1 MSKKQIIK
9 RLLQIVIVLIGIS
22 FITFALTFMSPGD
35 PVRNMYTATGVM
47 PTEEMVQE
55 TREELGLND
64 PFLVQYTRWLKNCL
78 KGDFGKSYSLNK
90 PVTELLAA
98 RLWPTLKLT
107 LMAMI
112 LMLVISV
119 PLGMLSA
126 IYKDKWIDYLVRGI
140 TFLGCA
146 MPNFWVGLLLMLAF
160 CVYINAF
167 PVISSAGDFKSLFLP
182 ALTLAIAMSSK
193 YTRQVRTAV
202 LDELS
207 QDYVIG
213 AQARGVKKSKIIWG
227 NVFPNSLLPLITM
240 FGLSIGS
247 LLGGTSVV
255 EVIFSYPGL
264 GNLAVSAI
272 TSSDY
277 NLIQGYVLWLAL
289 IYMVINLIVDAS
301 YVGTVTGVLAGYFG
315 GVIDAVIMRIADMM
329 LAFPGLVLALAV
341 AGIMGA
347 SIKNAII
354 AIVVVSWT
362 KYARLARSLVM
373 KIRDRDYVSAAIVT
387 GSKTPYMLFRY
398 MLPNALPTLIITAAT
413 DIGSMMLELA
423 AMSFLGFGAK
433 PPAPEWGY
441 MLNEGRACMQS
452 APWLMIFPGLA
463 IFVVVVVFNMLGDS
477 IRDIL
482 DPRNE

>member
-1 MSKKQIIK
+1 MKKKNRFLANKTFVVFSILAVCII
-9 RLLQIVIVLIGIS
+9 LTAV
-22 FITFALTFMSPGD
+22 FAPVVTRGVD
-35 PVRNMYTATGVM
+35 P
-47 PTEEMVQE
+47 
-55 TREELGLND
+55 
-64 PFLVQYTRWLKNCL
+64 L
-78 KGDFGKSYSLNK
+78 KGSLVDALLPPCKEHIFGTDKMGRDIFSRVIYG
-90 PVTELLAA
+90 A
-98 RLWPTLKLT
+98 R
-107 LMAMI
+107 A
-112 LMLVISV
+112 S
-119 PLGMLSA
+119 LSA
-126 IYKDKWIDYLVRGI
+126 
-140 TFLGCA
+140 TFG
-146 MPNFWVGLLLMLAF
+146 
-160 CVYINAF
+160 
-167 PVISSAGDFKSLFLP
+167 
-182 ALTLAIAMSSK
+182 
-193 YTRQVRTAV
+193 
-202 LDELS
+202 
-207 QDYVIG
+207 
-213 AQARGVKKSKIIWG
+213 GV
-227 NVFPNSLLPLITM
+227 
-240 FGLSIGS
+240 
-247 LLGGTSVV
+247 
-255 EVIFSYPGL
+255 
-264 GNLAVSAI
+264 
-272 TSSDY
+272 
-277 NLIQGYVLWLAL
+277 AL
-289 IYMVINLIVDAS
+289 IFL
-301 YVGTVTGVLAGYFG
+301 VGTVTGVLAGYFG

>member
-1 MSKKQIIK
+1 MKKKNRFLANKTFVVFSILAVCII
-9 RLLQIVIVLIGIS
+9 LTAV
-22 FITFALTFMSPGD
+22 FASVVTRGVD
-35 PVRNMYTATGVM
+35 P
-47 PTEEMVQE
+47 
-55 TREELGLND
+55 
-64 PFLVQYTRWLKNCL
+64 L
-78 KGDFGKSYSLNK
+78 KGSLVDALLPPCKEHIFGTDKMGRDIFSRVIYG
-90 PVTELLAA
+90 A
-98 RLWPTLKLT
+98 R
-107 LMAMI
+107 A
-112 LMLVISV
+112 S
-119 PLGMLSA
+119 LSA
-126 IYKDKWIDYLVRGI
+126 
-140 TFLGCA
+140 TF
-146 MPNFWVGLLLMLAF
+146 
-160 CVYINAF
+160 
-167 PVISSAGDFKSLFLP
+167 
-182 ALTLAIAMSSK
+182 
-193 YTRQVRTAV
+193 
-202 LDELS
+202 
-207 QDYVIG
+207 
-213 AQARGVKKSKIIWG
+213 GV
-227 NVFPNSLLPLITM
+227 V
-240 FGLSIGS
+240 
-247 LLGGTSVV
+247 
-255 EVIFSYPGL
+255 
-264 GNLAVSAI
+264 
-272 TSSDY
+272 
-277 NLIQGYVLWLAL
+277 AL
-289 IYMVINLIVDAS
+289 IFL
-301 YVGTVTGVLAGYFG
+301 VGTVTGVLAGYFG

>member
-1 MSKKQIIK
+1 MKKKNRFLANKTFVVFSILAVCII
-9 RLLQIVIVLIGIS
+9 LTAV
-22 FITFALTFMSPGD
+22 FAPVVTRGVD
-35 PVRNMYTATGVM
+35 P
-47 PTEEMVQE
+47 
-55 TREELGLND
+55 
-64 PFLVQYTRWLKNCL
+64 L
-78 KGDFGKSYSLNK
+78 KGSLVDALLPPCKEHIFGTDKMGRDIFSRVIYG
-90 PVTELLAA
+90 A
-98 RLWPTLKLT
+98 R
-107 LMAMI
+107 A
-112 LMLVISV
+112 S
-119 PLGMLSA
+119 LSA
-126 IYKDKWIDYLVRGI
+126 
-140 TFLGCA
+140 TF
-146 MPNFWVGLLLMLAF
+146 
-160 CVYINAF
+160 
-167 PVISSAGDFKSLFLP
+167 
-182 ALTLAIAMSSK
+182 
-193 YTRQVRTAV
+193 
-202 LDELS
+202 
-207 QDYVIG
+207 
-213 AQARGVKKSKIIWG
+213 GV
-227 NVFPNSLLPLITM
+227 V
-240 FGLSIGS
+240 
-247 LLGGTSVV
+247 
-255 EVIFSYPGL
+255 
-264 GNLAVSAI
+264 
-272 TSSDY
+272 
-277 NLIQGYVLWLAL
+277 AL
-289 IYMVINLIVDAS
+289 IFL
-301 YVGTVTGVLAGYFG
+301 VGTVTGVLAGYFG

-398 MLPNALPTLIITAAT
+398 MLPNALPTLISTAAT

>member
-1 MSKKQIIK
+1 MKKKNRFLANKTFVVFSILAVCII
-9 RLLQIVIVLIGIS
+9 LTAV
-22 FITFALTFMSPGD
+22 FAPVVTRGVD
-35 PVRNMYTATGVM
+35 P
-47 PTEEMVQE
+47 
-55 TREELGLND
+55 
-64 PFLVQYTRWLKNCL
+64 L
-78 KGDFGKSYSLNK
+78 KGSLVDALLPPCKEHIFGTDKMGRDIFSRVIYG
-90 PVTELLAA
+90 A
-98 RLWPTLKLT
+98 R
-107 LMAMI
+107 A
-112 LMLVISV
+112 S
-119 PLGMLSA
+119 LSA
-126 IYKDKWIDYLVRGI
+126 
-140 TFLGCA
+140 TF
-146 MPNFWVGLLLMLAF
+146 
-160 CVYINAF
+160 
-167 PVISSAGDFKSLFLP
+167 
-182 ALTLAIAMSSK
+182 
-193 YTRQVRTAV
+193 
-202 LDELS
+202 
-207 QDYVIG
+207 
-213 AQARGVKKSKIIWG
+213 GV
-227 NVFPNSLLPLITM
+227 V
-240 FGLSIGS
+240 
-247 LLGGTSVV
+247 
-255 EVIFSYPGL
+255 
-264 GNLAVSAI
+264 
-272 TSSDY
+272 
-277 NLIQGYVLWLAL
+277 AL
-289 IYMVINLIVDAS
+289 IFL
-301 YVGTVTGVLAGYFG
+301 VGTVTGVLAGYFG

-413 DIGSMMLELA
+413 DIGAMMLELA

>member
-1 MSKKQIIK
+1 MKKKNRFLANKTFVVFSI
-9 RLLQIVIVLIGIS
+9 LAVC
-22 FITFALTFMSPGD
+22 ITLTAVFAPVVTRGVD
-35 PVRNMYTATGVM
+35 P
-47 PTEEMVQE
+47 
-55 TREELGLND
+55 
-64 PFLVQYTRWLKNCL
+64 L
-78 KGDFGKSYSLNK
+78 KGSLVDALLPPCKEHIFGTDKMGRDIFSRVIYG
-90 PVTELLAA
+90 A
-98 RLWPTLKLT
+98 R
-107 LMAMI
+107 A
-112 LMLVISV
+112 S
-119 PLGMLSA
+119 LSA
-126 IYKDKWIDYLVRGI
+126 
-140 TFLGCA
+140 TF
-146 MPNFWVGLLLMLAF
+146 
-160 CVYINAF
+160 
-167 PVISSAGDFKSLFLP
+167 
-182 ALTLAIAMSSK
+182 
-193 YTRQVRTAV
+193 
-202 LDELS
+202 
-207 QDYVIG
+207 
-213 AQARGVKKSKIIWG
+213 GV
-227 NVFPNSLLPLITM
+227 V
-240 FGLSIGS
+240 
-247 LLGGTSVV
+247 
-255 EVIFSYPGL
+255 
-264 GNLAVSAI
+264 
-272 TSSDY
+272 
-277 NLIQGYVLWLAL
+277 AL
-289 IYMVINLIVDAS
+289 IFL
-301 YVGTVTGVLAGYFG
+301 VGTVTGVLAGYFG

-452 APWLMIFPGLA
+452 APWMMIFPGLA

>member
-1 MSKKQIIK
+1 MKKKNRFLANKTFVVFSILAVCII
-9 RLLQIVIVLIGIS
+9 LTAV
-22 FITFALTFMSPGD
+22 FAPVVTRGVD
-35 PVRNMYTATGVM
+35 P
-47 PTEEMVQE
+47 
-55 TREELGLND
+55 
-64 PFLVQYTRWLKNCL
+64 L
-78 KGDFGKSYSLNK
+78 KGSLVDALLPPCKEHIFGTDKMGRDIFSRVIYG
-90 PVTELLAA
+90 A
-98 RLWPTLKLT
+98 R
-107 LMAMI
+107 A
-112 LMLVISV
+112 S
-119 PLGMLSA
+119 LSA
-126 IYKDKWIDYLVRGI
+126 
-140 TFLGCA
+140 TF
-146 MPNFWVGLLLMLAF
+146 
-160 CVYINAF
+160 
-167 PVISSAGDFKSLFLP
+167 
-182 ALTLAIAMSSK
+182 
-193 YTRQVRTAV
+193 
-202 LDELS
+202 
-207 QDYVIG
+207 
-213 AQARGVKKSKIIWG
+213 GV
-227 NVFPNSLLPLITM
+227 V
-240 FGLSIGS
+240 
-247 LLGGTSVV
+247 
-255 EVIFSYPGL
+255 
-264 GNLAVSAI
+264 
-272 TSSDY
+272 
-277 NLIQGYVLWLAL
+277 AL
-289 IYMVINLIVDAS
+289 IFL
-301 YVGTVTGVLAGYFG
+301 VGTVTGVLAGYFG

-398 MLPNALPTLIITAAT
+398 MLPTALPTLIITAAT

>member
-1 MSKKQIIK
+1 MKKKNRFLANKTFVVFSILAVCII
-9 RLLQIVIVLIGIS
+9 LTAV
-22 FITFALTFMSPGD
+22 FAPVVTRGVD
-35 PVRNMYTATGVM
+35 P
-47 PTEEMVQE
+47 
-55 TREELGLND
+55 
-64 PFLVQYTRWLKNCL
+64 L
-78 KGDFGKSYSLNK
+78 KGSLVDALLPPCKEHIFGTDKMGRDIFSRVIYG
-90 PVTELLAA
+90 A
-98 RLWPTLKLT
+98 R
-107 LMAMI
+107 A
-112 LMLVISV
+112 S
-119 PLGMLSA
+119 LSA
-126 IYKDKWIDYLVRGI
+126 
-140 TFLGCA
+140 TF
-146 MPNFWVGLLLMLAF
+146 
-160 CVYINAF
+160 
-167 PVISSAGDFKSLFLP
+167 
-182 ALTLAIAMSSK
+182 
-193 YTRQVRTAV
+193 
-202 LDELS
+202 
-207 QDYVIG
+207 
-213 AQARGVKKSKIIWG
+213 GV
-227 NVFPNSLLPLITM
+227 V
-240 FGLSIGS
+240 
-247 LLGGTSVV
+247 
-255 EVIFSYPGL
+255 
-264 GNLAVSAI
+264 
-272 TSSDY
+272 
-277 NLIQGYVLWLAL
+277 AL
-289 IYMVINLIVDAS
+289 IFL
-301 YVGTVTGVLAGYFG
+301 VGTVTGVLAGYFG

-423 AMSFLGFGAK
+423 VMSFLGFGAK

>member
-1 MSKKQIIK
+1 MKKKNRFLANKTFVVFSILAVCII
-9 RLLQIVIVLIGIS
+9 LTAV
-22 FITFALTFMSPGD
+22 FAPVVTRGVD
-35 PVRNMYTATGVM
+35 P
-47 PTEEMVQE
+47 
-55 TREELGLND
+55 
-64 PFLVQYTRWLKNCL
+64 L
-78 KGDFGKSYSLNK
+78 KGSLVDALLPPCKEHIFGTDKMGRDIFSRVIYG
-90 PVTELLAA
+90 A
-98 RLWPTLKLT
+98 R
-107 LMAMI
+107 A
-112 LMLVISV
+112 S
-119 PLGMLSA
+119 LSA
-126 IYKDKWIDYLVRGI
+126 
-140 TFLGCA
+140 TF
-146 MPNFWVGLLLMLAF
+146 
-160 CVYINAF
+160 
-167 PVISSAGDFKSLFLP
+167 
-182 ALTLAIAMSSK
+182 
-193 YTRQVRTAV
+193 
-202 LDELS
+202 
-207 QDYVIG
+207 
-213 AQARGVKKSKIIWG
+213 GV
-227 NVFPNSLLPLITM
+227 V
-240 FGLSIGS
+240 
-247 LLGGTSVV
+247 
-255 EVIFSYPGL
+255 
-264 GNLAVSAI
+264 
-272 TSSDY
+272 
-277 NLIQGYVLWLAL
+277 AL
-289 IYMVINLIVDAS
+289 IFL
-301 YVGTVTGVLAGYFG
+301 VGTVTGVLAGYFG

-452 APWLMIFPGLA
+452 APWLMIFPGLS

>member
-1 MSKKQIIK
+1 MKKKNRFLANKTFVVFSILAVCII
-9 RLLQIVIVLIGIS
+9 LTAV
-22 FITFALTFMSPGD
+22 FAPVVTRGVD
-35 PVRNMYTATGVM
+35 P
-47 PTEEMVQE
+47 
-55 TREELGLND
+55 
-64 PFLVQYTRWLKNCL
+64 L
-78 KGDFGKSYSLNK
+78 KGSLVDALLPPCKEHIFGTDKMGRDIFSRVIYG
-90 PVTELLAA
+90 A
-98 RLWPTLKLT
+98 R
-107 LMAMI
+107 A
-112 LMLVISV
+112 S
-119 PLGMLSA
+119 LSA
-126 IYKDKWIDYLVRGI
+126 
-140 TFLGCA
+140 TF
-146 MPNFWVGLLLMLAF
+146 
-160 CVYINAF
+160 
-167 PVISSAGDFKSLFLP
+167 
-182 ALTLAIAMSSK
+182 
-193 YTRQVRTAV
+193 
-202 LDELS
+202 
-207 QDYVIG
+207 
-213 AQARGVKKSKIIWG
+213 GV
-227 NVFPNSLLPLITM
+227 V
-240 FGLSIGS
+240 
-247 LLGGTSVV
+247 
-255 EVIFSYPGL
+255 
-264 GNLAVSAI
+264 
-272 TSSDY
+272 
-277 NLIQGYVLWLAL
+277 AL
-289 IYMVINLIVDAS
+289 IFL
-301 YVGTVTGVLAGYFG
+301 VGTVTGVLAEYFG